1 MPLPTAPAKLGH
13 LLPAEEYKAKARPSK
28 QSKKTATSDDDA
40 SGSVETV
47 AAERPQA
54 ANAAHT
60 LRAIASDVLTQV
72 PLEAPV
78 ESAVPAPAPR
88 GRRTKQTAAL
98 LQPVPS
104 ARAKPD
110 EAQPGTQPQSREEAR
125 PAKREARTE
134 APATTPAAPATAPAK
149 DARVQQKR
157 RQRGAVEE
165 ELRKLFVLDTNVLMH
180 DPSSLFRFE
189 EHDVYLPMMTLEE
202 LDNHKKGM
210 SEVARNAR
218 QVSRTL
224 DALVANG
231 GQMSE
236 GIALAAQGNRDAL
249 GRLYFQTTLTDIEPV
264 EGLPVGKADNQI
276 LGVVRAL
283 QKERPDRQVV
293 LVSKDINMRI
303 KAHALGL
310 PAEDYFN
317 DQVLEDKDLLY
328 SGVRALPQDFWTKHA
343 KGMESWQDTKTGTTY
358 YRVTGPLCPSMLVNE
373 FVYLEPQNGEPSFHA
388 VVRELNGKTAL
399 LQTLRDYG
407 HHKNNVWGITARNR
421 EQNFALNLLMNPEV
435 DFVTLL
441 GQAGTGKTL
450 MALAAGL
457 AQVLD
462 DKRYNEIIVTRATV
476 PVGEDIGFLP
486 GTEEEKM
493 QPWMGAFDDNLEV
506 LQKTDDAAGEWGR
519 AATQE
524 LIRSRLKVKSM
535 NFMRGRTFVDKY
547 VIIDEAQNLTPKQMK
562 TLVTRAGPGT
572 KIVCLGNIAQIDTPY
587 LTEGSSG
594 LTYVVDR
601 FKGWSHSG
609 HVTLA
614 RGERSR
620 LADYASDIL

>member
-1 MPLPTAPAKLGH
+1 MPLPTPPSKLGNLLPPDEYTAKPAKPGRKQAYEGEQAAS
-13 LLPAEEYKAKARPSK
+13 AEYGRAN
-28 QSKKTATSDDDA
+28 
-40 SGSVETV
+40 V
-47 AAERPQA
+47 AAPMTHA
-54 ANAAHT
+54 ANAATT
-60 LRAIASDVLTQV
+60 LRPVHSAAEPVA
-72 PLEAPV
+72 EATP
-78 ESAVPAPAPR
+78 SR
-88 GRRTKQTAAL
+88 SRKSKQTAAL
-98 LQPVPS
+98 LQPVP
-104 ARAKPD
+104 A
-110 EAQPGTQPQSREEAR
+110 
-125 PAKREARTE
+125 
-134 APATTPAAPATAPAK
+134 APAVAPATAAPVVARGKGSAEAEAPAATSAK
-149 DARVQQKR
+149 STRTGTKK
-157 RQRGAVEE
+157 GATKGAQVEV
-165 ELRKLFVLDTNVLMH
+165 RKLFVLDTNVLMH
-180 DPSSLFRFE
+180 DPTCLFRFE

-224 DALVANG
+224 DSLVANAG
-231 GQMSE
+231 DMSE
-236 GIALAAQGNRDAL
+236 GISLARLGSREAL
-249 GRLYFQTTLTDIEPV
+249 GRLYFQTKLTHIEPV
-264 EGLPVGKADNQI
+264 EGLPQGKADNQI

-283 QKERPDRQVV
+283 QRDREDRQVV

-328 SGVRALPQDFWTKHA
+328 SGIRQLPLDFWAKHA
-343 KGMESWQDTKTGTTY
+343 KDMESWQDTKTGTTY
-358 YRVTGPLCPSMLVNE
+358 YRVTGPLCASMLVNE
-373 FVYLEPQNGEPSFHA
+373 FVYLEPQNGEPTFHA
-388 VVRELNGKTAL
+388 IVRELNGKTAL

-421 EQNFALNLLMNPEV
+421 EQNFALNLLMNPEI

-450 MALAAGL
+450 VALAAGL

-524 LIRSRLKVKSM
+524 LIRSRLKIKSM

-547 VIIDEAQNLTPKQMK
+547 LIIDEAQNLTPKQMK

-572 KIVCLGNIAQIDTPY
+572 KIICLGNIAQIDTPY

-601 FKGWSHSG
+601 FKGWAHSG

>member
-1 MPLPTAPAKLGH
+1 MPLPTPPSKLGN
-13 LLPAEEYKAKARPSK
+13 LLPPDEFKAKARPARNAKK
-28 QSKKTATSDDDA
+28 QGTVGEQAETAEYGAA
-40 SGSVETV
+40 SAPANV
-47 AAERPQA
+47 AAEPSAR
-54 ANAAHT
+54 AAHT
-60 LRAIASDVLTQV
+60 APTLRSVHS
-72 PLEAPV
+72 P
-78 ESAVPAPAPR
+78 SAFTPTADDTTPPAR
-88 GRRTKQTAAL
+88 GKKPKQTAAL
-98 LQPVPS
+98 LQPVAVP
-104 ARAKPD
+104 APVGR
-110 EAQPGTQPQSREEAR
+110 REEPTPIAQTAATPR
-125 PAKREARTE
+125 AAAKEGPRSTRKRTAE
-134 APATTPAAPATAPAK
+134 TET
-149 DARVQQKR
+149 
-157 RQRGAVEE
+157 
-165 ELRKLFVLDTNVLMH
+165 RKLFVLDTNVLMH
-180 DPSSLFRFE
+180 DPTCLFRFE

-224 DALVANG
+224 DALVANAG
-231 GQMSE
+231 AIGDGLPLSRLGSRE
-236 GIALAAQGNRDAL
+236 AL
-249 GRLYFQTTLTDIEPV
+249 GQLYFQTTLAEIAPV
-264 EGLPVGKADNQI
+264 EGLPQGKADNQI

-283 QKERPDRQVV
+283 QRDREDRQVV

-317 DQVLEDKDLLY
+317 DQVLEDKDLLF

-343 KGMESWQDTKTGTTY
+343 KGMESWQETKTGTTY
-358 YRVTGPLCPSMLVNE
+358 YRVTGPLCAALLVNE
-373 FVYLEPQNGEPSFHA
+373 FVHLEPTNGEPTFHA
-388 VVRELNGKTAL
+388 IVRELNGKTAL
-399 LQTLRDYG
+399 LQTLRDYS

-421 EQNFALNLLMNPEV
+421 EQNFALNLLMNPDI

-450 MALAAGL
+450 VALAAGL

-462 DKRYNEIIVTRATV
+462 EKRYNEIIVTRATV

-506 LQKTDDAAGEWGR
+506 LQKTDDNTGEWGR

-524 LIRSRLKVKSM
+524 LIRSRLKIKSM
-535 NFMRGRTFVDKY
+535 SFMRGRTFVDKY
-547 VIIDEAQNLTPKQMK
+547 LIIDEAQNLTPKQMK

-601 FKGWSHSG
+601 FKGWAHSG